1 MPHLKIWLLEA
12 LLIVFLKIEQR
23 IRRLDK
29 LWLSQVIIK
38 QTLIKNNEIVKYSTW
53 GKKYGPISTKKKL
66 EENTKMF
73 IVVII
78 NQVIR
83 LQMVPNFLIFF
94 FIKILTITLY
104 FIIRNTY
111 LKKF

>member
-53 GKKYGPISTKKKL
+53 GKKYGPISTKKKARRKYK
-66 EENTKMF
+66 N
-73 IVVII
+73 VYSGYY
-78 NQVIR
+78 QSGD
-83 LQMVPNFLIFF
+83 
-94 FIKILTITLY
+94 KITDGS
-104 FIIRNTY
+104 
-111 LKKF
+111 